1 MAVANQTDLLE
12 TVIAAAKANGI
23 SQGELAARAG
33 IRQETLSRAKKNPVI
48 SLKTFLALAQVAGL
62 RVQLVPDHPVAEQ
75 VTSGTLF
82 PEPDKTL

>member
-1 MAVANQTDLLE
+1 MVASQQTDLLE

-48 SLKTFLALAQVAGL
+48 SLKTFLVLAQVAGL
-62 RVQLVPDHPVAEQ
+62 RVQLIPDHPVAEQ
-75 VTSGTLF
+75 VTTGTLF
-82 PEPDKTL
+82 PGPDRNR